1 MRRKDREMD
10 REFGLNIIDSSDY
23 GILSMIDEENEPYGI
38 PLSMVRDGNTLYFHS
53 GRDGKKVKSL
63 VENPSVSVSFVG
75 ETNIPEIHTE
85 EELESMNSDPSK
97 ASKYIGG
104 VFTTEFESAIVKG
117 SVKLIED
124 KEEKVKGMKLIC
136 EKYTPTKMKYFDAAI
151 KSSIGATNIY
161 SIEIV
166 EITAKRKKY
175 DTKGIE
181 MKWGRM
187 E

>member
-10 REFGLNIIDSSDY
+10 RVFGLNIIDSSDY
-23 GILSMIDEENEPYGI
+23 GILSMVDEDNEPYGV
-38 PLSMVRDGNTLYFHS
+38 PLSIVRDENILYFHS
-53 GRDGKKVKSL
+53 GMDGKKVKAL
-63 VENPSVSVSFVG
+63 VKNPSVSVSFVG
-75 ETNIPEIHTE
+75 EINIPEIYSD

-97 ASKYIGG
+97 AAKFIGG

-117 SVKLIED
+117 SVKLV
-124 KEEKVKGMKLIC
+124 EEEQEKIKAMRLIC
-136 EKYTPTKMKYFDAAI
+136 EKYTPTKMRYFDAAI
-151 KSSIGATNIY
+151 KSSISGTNVY
-161 SIEIV
+161 SIEID
-166 EITAKRKKY
+166 EITSKRKKY